1 MDFDELDRDVQTET
15 MRWEAEGWAAGAEMG
30 RWVEDRLRERMLAG
44 ETGFDDVT
52 RARLLR
58 G

>member
-1 MDFDELDRDVQTET
+1 MDVDGLGPAVQA
-15 MRWEAEGWAAGAEMG
+15 EAMAAGADGWEADAETG
-30 RWVEDRLRERMLAG
+30 RWVDDRLRERMLAG
-44 ETGFDDVT
+44 ETGFDDLT

>member
-1 MDFDELDRDVQTET
+1 MDVDGLGPAVQAET
-15 MRWEAEGWAAGAEMG
+15 MAAGADGWEADAETG
-30 RWVEDRLRERMLAG
+30 RWVDDRLRERMLAG
-44 ETGFDDVT
+44 ETGFDDLT

>member
-1 MDFDELDRDVQTET
+1 MDYDELDPAVQAET
-15 MRWEAEGWAAGAEMG
+15 MVWEAQGCAIGADIS
-30 RWVEDRLRERMLAG
+30 RWVDNRLRERMVAG

>member
-1 MDFDELDRDVQTET
+1 VDYDELDPVVQAET
-15 MRWEAEGWAAGAEMG
+15 MVWEAQGWAAGADIG
-30 RWVEDRLRERMLAG
+30 RWVDDRLRERMLAG